1 MIPAGRMR
9 HRVAVQ
15 SPATTVDSYGQPT
28 LTWSTVSTVWAELVG
43 RGGGTQAIVNK
54 GQVTLG
60 HTVRIRYCAAFS
72 TMDETWRLL
81 LGSRV
86 LEISSVNNVDYL
98 NEILELTCSEEVV

>member
-1 MIPAGRMR
+1 MR
-9 HRVAVQ
+9 HRLIVQ
-15 SPATTVDSYGQPT
+15 SPAATLDSYGQET
-28 LTWSTVSTVWAELVG
+28 IAWTTVATVWCELVG

-60 HTVRIRYCAAFS
+60 HTVRIRYSEALS

-86 LEISSVNNVDYL
+86 LEISSITNVDYL
-98 NEILELTCSEEVV
+98 NEILEITCSEEVV